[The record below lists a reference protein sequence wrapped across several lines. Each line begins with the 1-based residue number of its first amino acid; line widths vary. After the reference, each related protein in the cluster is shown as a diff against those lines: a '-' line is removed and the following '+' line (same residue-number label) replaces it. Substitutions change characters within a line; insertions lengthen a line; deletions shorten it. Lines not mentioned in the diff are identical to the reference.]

1 MVVDALVL
9 KWNTKATEIQRIV
22 RGIQDRA
29 RVVIV
34 RIRRDAAVKIQS
46 LMRGEVAR
54 ITTTHGVYWCV
65 RCGLSLGSQSQVH
78 NLKFT
83 QASQAYL
90 ISIISTYLYKRV
102 HCTPPAETANAPFFS
117 AGLSR
122 ARRQR

>member
-1 MVVDALVL
+1 MHHRPDTPDVHLSHIAAELFGKSEALVVVDALVL
-9 KWNTKATEIQRIV
+9 KWNIKATEIQRIV

-65 RCGLSLGSQSQVH
+65 RRGLGSQVH
-78 NLKFT
+78 NLHLKFT
-83 QASQAYL
+83 QASQAYVV
-90 ISIISTYLYKRV
+90 SIIPTDI
-102 HCTPPAETANAPFFS
+102 FI
-117 AGLSR
+117 
-122 ARRQR
+122 